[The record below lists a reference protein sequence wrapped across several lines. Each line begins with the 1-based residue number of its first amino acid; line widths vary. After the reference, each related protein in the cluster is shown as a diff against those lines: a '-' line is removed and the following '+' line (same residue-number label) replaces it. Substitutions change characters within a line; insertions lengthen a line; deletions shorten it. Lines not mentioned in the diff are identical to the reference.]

1 MEVYRMKKM
10 IITKR
15 FIKTLAAIGAA
26 TMLLMP
32 FTACKSSKNL
42 SSGFTWNITETT
54 SLKKLNIAEGATIVA
69 PEGKSLTMTVDGVET
84 PIAAGSYKGKI
95 ALTIT
100 DDILVDKNN
109 KTYQFRTGIYV
120 SDGKYVPEKSV
131 AASVSVGT
139 VSDTSANDI
148 KITSVGDNFNGIIVT
163 GENKSSYSIIN
174 PVINMTGNGRNDF
187 AGFGAA
193 IKTDGKAEVT
203 IDNARINNT
212 GAVRPA
218 IWVGGDS
225 ITKINNADIETHS
238 GTLPSDYSFS
248 WVKGSMAAGD
258 NFMEVPWM
266 LGCVGNTRAT
276 IVMANGQ
283 AYYNN
288 SHIKAYGWGALST
301 DQTSSD
307 AILYATNCIIETV
320 ESGYG
325 AFSDGN
331 VNTYSGCTFNV
342 ADYALIMQRGSAH
355 FTDGTVVNSQR
366 LGAMSYGGSNILT
379 IDKGTVFNTK
389 KAAIQIKGGSP
400 IIVVDTAQLNSESG
414 VIFQAMLQDDPDMV
428 KSSRS
433 GGMPGGSGGAPGAGS
448 PGGSAQGAGGAAPG
462 GAVAGGAPGAGA
474 SGGMP
479 GGGMPG
485 AAGGGPKVTFKDVTL
500 NGDIITSMTT
510 EGDVDVT
517 LEKAIIT
524 GAITTSIAEHA
535 KGPNGEELTER
546 DDTSLYK
553 IIGEVKDTYSATN
566 DKYGMRLSLDKDSK
580 WVVDETSYL
589 TNLTIAEGASI
600 AAPEGFKVTMTV
612 NGAAKAIKAGE
623 YKGKIVLS
631 VTKS

>member
-1 MEVYRMKKM
+1 MTIK
-10 IITKR
+10 KR
-15 FIKTLAAIGAA
+15 FIKILMVIVAA
-26 TMLLMP
+26 TMLIMP
-32 FTACKSSKNL
+32 FAGADRAAAAATKNIDAG
-42 SSGFTWNITETT
+42 STWLVSETSNLT
-54 SLKKLNIAEGATIVA
+54 GLTIAKGAAIKA
-69 PEGKSLTMTVDGVET
+69 PEGKSVTMTVDGVET

-95 ALTIT
+95 ALTVT
-100 DDILVDKNN
+100 ADILVDKNN
-109 KTYQFRTGIYV
+109 KTYKFRTGIYV

-131 AASVSVGT
+131 AASVVGGT
-139 VSDTSANDI
+139 VTDASANDV

-163 GENKSSYSIIN
+163 GDNKSSYSIIN
-174 PVINMTGNGRNDF
+174 PVIKMTGNGRNDF
-187 AGFGAA
+187 AGFGAG

-203 IDNARINNT
+203 IENARINNT

-218 IWVGGDS
+218 IWVGGSS

-238 GTLPSDYSFS
+238 GKLPGDYSFS

-301 DQTSSD
+301 DQTGSGS
-307 AILYATNCIIETV
+307 ILYATKCIIETI

-331 VNTYSGCTFNV
+331 ANTYSGCTFNV

-355 FTDGTVVNSQR
+355 FTDGTVVNSKR
-366 LGAMSYGGSNILT
+366 LGAMSYGGANILT
-379 IDKGTVFNTK
+379 IDKGAVFNTK

-400 IIVVDTAQLNSESG
+400 VIVVDDAKLNSESG

-428 KSSRS
+428 KSSGS
-433 GGMPGGSGGAPGAGS
+433 GGMQGGAG
-448 PGGSAQGAGGAAPG
+448 GAGGAAPG
-462 GAVAGGAPGAGA
+462 GSAQGGGAAPGVAGAGA

-479 GGGMPG
+479 GGGMQG
-485 AAGGGPKVTFKDVTL
+485 AAAGGGPKVTFKNVTL

-517 LEKAIIT
+517 LEKATIT
-524 GAITTSIAEHA
+524 GAITTSIAVHA

-566 DKYGMRLSLDKDSK
+566 DKYGMKLSIDKDSK
-580 WVVDETSYL
+580 WVADKTSYL
-589 TNLTIAEGASI
+589 TSLSLAEGAAII
-600 AAPEGFKVTMTV
+600 APKGFTVTMTV
-612 NGAAKAIKAGE
+612 NGVKKPIKAGD
-623 YKGKIVLS
+623 YKGKIVLT
-631 VTKS
+631 VTKA

>member
-1 MEVYRMKKM
+1 MMKK
-10 IITKR
+10 KY
-15 FIKTLAAIGAA
+15 FKTLITLVAAS
-26 TMLLMP
+26 MLLMP
-32 FTACKSSKNL
+32 LTACKSTKNL
-42 SSGFTWNITETT
+42 GAGYTWQVTGTT
-54 SLKKLNIAEGATIVA
+54 SLKRLNIAEGAAILA
-69 PEGKSLTMTVDGVET
+69 PEGKSVTMTVDGVET

-95 ALTIT
+95 TLTVT
-100 DDILVDKNN
+100 DDVLVDKNN
-109 KTYQFRTGIYV
+109 KTYKFRTAIYV

-131 AASVSVGT
+131 AAAVSAGI
-139 VSDTSANDI
+139 VSDTSANDV
-148 KITSVGDNFNGIIVT
+148 KITSIGDNFNGIVVT
-163 GENKSSYSIIN
+163 GDNKSSYSIIN

-203 IDNARINNT
+203 IENPRINNT

-225 ITKINNADIETHS
+225 SATINNADIETHS
-238 GTLPSDYSFS
+238 GTLPGDYSFS

-276 IVMANGQ
+276 IVMGNGK

-342 ADYALIMQRGSAH
+342 VDYALIMQRGSAH

-379 IDKGTVFNTK
+379 IDKDSVFNTK

-400 IIVVDTAQLNSESG
+400 TIVVDNAKLNSESG

-433 GGMPGGSGGAPGAGS
+433 GGTQGVAASAGVAGAGAPGGASGTGAPGGSAQASASPAPGGAPGAGS
-448 PGGSAQGAGGAAPG
+448 SA
-462 GAVAGGAPGAGA
+462 
-474 SGGMP
+474 GMP

-485 AAGGGPKVTFKDVTL
+485 AAAGGGPKVTFKNVTL
-500 NGDIITSMTT
+500 NGDIVTSMTS

-517 LEKAIIT
+517 LEKATIT

-566 DKYGMRLSLDKDSK
+566 DKYGMKLSLDKDSK
-580 WVVDETSYL
+580 WIVDETSYL

-600 AAPEGFKVTMTV
+600 TAPEGATVTMTV
-612 NGAAKAIKAGE
+612 NGVKKPVKAGE
-623 YKGKIVLS
+623 YKGKIVLTI
-631 VTKS
+631 TKS

>member
-1 MEVYRMKKM
+1 MKKM

-42 SSGFTWNITETT
+42 SSGYTWNITETT
-54 SLKKLNIAEGATIVA
+54 GLKKLNIVEGATIVA

-95 ALTIT
+95 ALTVT

-109 KTYQFRTGIYV
+109 KTYQFRTAIYV

-131 AASVSVGT
+131 AASVAGGT
-139 VSDTSANDI
+139 VTDTSANDV
-148 KITSVGDNFNGIIVT
+148 KITSFGDNFNGIIVT
-163 GENKSSYSIIN
+163 GDNKSSYSIIN

-203 IDNARINNT
+203 IENARINNT

-276 IVMANGQ
+276 IVMGNGQ

-288 SHIKAYGWGALST
+288 SRIKAYGWGALST
-301 DQTSSD
+301 DQVSSD
-307 AILYATNCIIETV
+307 SILYATNCIIETV

-355 FTDGTVVNSQR
+355 FTDGTVVNSER

-400 IIVVDTAQLNSESG
+400 AVVVDNAKLNSESG

-433 GGMPGGSGGAPGAGS
+433 GGMQGGAGGAPGG
-448 PGGSAQGAGGAAPG
+448 GAGGVAPG

-474 SGGMP
+474 SSGMP

-485 AAGGGPKVTFKDVTL
+485 AAGGGPKVTFKNVTL

-517 LEKAIIT
+517 LEKATIT

-553 IIGEVKDTYSATN
+553 IIGEVIDTYSATD
-566 DKYGMRLSLDKDSK
+566 DKYGMKLSLDKDSK

-589 TNLTIAEGASI
+589 TNLSIAEGASI
-600 AAPEGFKVTMTV
+600 TAPEGAAVTMTV
-612 NGAAKAIKAGE
+612 NGVKKPVKAGE
-623 YKGKIVLS
+623 YKGRIVLT

>member
-1 MEVYRMKKM
+1 MMKKGYFKILM
-10 IITKR
+10 A
-15 FIKTLAAIGAA
+15 LVAA
-26 TMLLMP
+26 TMLLMT

-42 SSGFTWNITETT
+42 STGFTWQVTETT
-54 SLKKLNIAEGATIVA
+54 ILKKLNIAEGAAIIA

-84 PIAAGSYKGKI
+84 PVAAGSYKGKI
-95 ALTIT
+95 VLTVT
-100 DDILVDKNN
+100 DDVLVDKNN
-109 KTYQFRTGIYV
+109 KTYHFRTAIYV

-131 AASVSVGT
+131 AAAVSAGT
-139 VSDTSANDI
+139 ASDASANDV
-148 KITSVGDNFNGIIVT
+148 KITSVGDNFNGIVVT
-163 GENKSSYSIIN
+163 GDNKSSYSIIN

-203 IDNARINNT
+203 IENAKINNT

-225 ITKINNADIETHS
+225 STTINNADIETHS
-238 GTLPSDYSFS
+238 GTLPGDYSFS

-276 IVMANGQ
+276 IVMGNAH

-342 ADYALIMQRGSAH
+342 VDYALIMQRGSAH

-379 IDKGTVFNTK
+379 IDKGSVFNTK
-389 KAAIQIKGGSP
+389 KAVIQIKGGSP
-400 IIVVDTAQLNSESG
+400 TIVVDNAKLNSESG

-433 GGMPGGSGGAPGAGS
+433 GGAQGGAGAPGGSVQAAGSGAPSSGAPGAD
-448 PGGSAQGAGGAAPG
+448 
-462 GAVAGGAPGAGA
+462 A

-479 GGGMPG
+479 GA
-485 AAGGGPKVTFKDVTL
+485 AAGGGPKVTFKNVTL

-517 LEKAIIT
+517 LEKATIT

-535 KGPNGEELTER
+535 KGPNGEELAQR

-553 IIGEVKDTYSATN
+553 IIGEVKDTYSETK
-566 DKYGMRLSLDKDSK
+566 DKYGMKLSLEKDSS

-589 TNLTIAEGASI
+589 TSLTIAEGTSI
-600 AAPEGFKVTMTV
+600 TAPEGATVTMTV
-612 NGAAKAIKAGE
+612 NGVKKPVKAGE
-623 YKGKIVLS
+623 YKGKIVLT

>member
-1 MEVYRMKKM
+1 M
-10 IITKR
+10 IIKKKI
-15 FIKTLAAIGAA
+15 IKTITVTAALSI
-26 TMLLMP
+26 LMMYFYGCGKKIAP
-32 FTACKSSKNL
+32 DSTWEITESANL
-42 SSGFTWNITETT
+42 S
-54 SLKKLNIAEGATIVA
+54 KLTIGEGAVIKA
-69 PEGKSLTMTVDGVET
+69 PEGKSLTMTVNGVET
-84 PIAAGSYKGKI
+84 PITAGSYTGKI
-95 ALTIT
+95 ALTVT
-100 DDILVDKNN
+100 DDILVDRNN
-109 KTYQFRTGIYV
+109 KTYQFRTAIYV

-131 AASVSVGT
+131 AASVAVGT
-139 VSDTSANDI
+139 VTDASANDV
-148 KITSVGDNFNGIIVT
+148 KITSAGDNFNGIIVT
-163 GENKSSYSIIN
+163 GDNKSSYSIIN

-203 IDNARINNT
+203 IENAKINNT

-276 IVMANGQ
+276 IVMGNGK

-301 DQTSSD
+301 DQVSSD
-307 AILYATNCIIETV
+307 SILYATNCIIETV

-355 FTDGTVVNSQR
+355 FTDSTVVNSER
-366 LGAMSYGGSNILT
+366 LGAMSYGGSNTLT

-400 IIVVDTAQLNSESG
+400 TIVVDNAELNSESG

-428 KSSRS
+428 KSSS
-433 GGMPGGSGGAPGAGS
+433 SSGMPVGAG
-448 PGGSAQGAGGAAPG
+448 
-462 GAVAGGAPGAGA
+462 
-474 SGGMP
+474 
-479 GGGMPG
+479 G
-485 AAGGGPKVTFKDVTL
+485 AAGGGPKVTFKNVTL

-517 LEKAIIT
+517 LEKATIT

-553 IIGEVKDTYSATN
+553 IIGEVIDTYSATN
-566 DKYGMRLSLDKDSK
+566 DKYGMKLSLDKDSK

-589 TNLTIAEGASI
+589 TDLTIAEGASI
-600 AAPEGFKVTMTV
+600 TAPEDATVTMTV
-612 NGAAKAIKAGE
+612 NGVKKPVKAGE
-623 YKGKIVLS
+623 YKGKIVLT
-631 VTKS
+631 VIKS

>member
-1 MEVYRMKKM
+1 MKIKF
-10 IITKR
+10 ITSLTTLISVTA
-15 FIKTLAAIGAA
+15 FILVFLACDTGKTLEAG
-26 TMLLMP
+26 
-32 FTACKSSKNL
+32 S
-42 SSGFTWNITETT
+42 TWEVTETT
-54 SLKKLNIAEGATIVA
+54 SLKSLTVTEGAAVKA
-69 PEGKSLTMTVDGVET
+69 HEGCSVTMTVDGVET
-84 PIAAGSYKGKI
+84 PINPGAYKGKI
-95 ALTIT
+95 VLTVT

-109 KTYQFRTGIYV
+109 KTYRFRTAIYV
-120 SDGKYVPEKSV
+120 SDGKYMPDKSV
-131 AASVSVGT
+131 AASVTAGT
-139 VSDTSANDI
+139 VTDASANDVR
-148 KITSVGDNFNGIIVT
+148 ITSVGDNFNGIIVT
-163 GENKSSYSIIN
+163 GDNKSSYSIVN
-174 PVINMTGNGRNDF
+174 PVIKMTGNGRNDF

-203 IDNARINNT
+203 IENAKINNT

-225 ITKINNADIETHS
+225 STTINNADIETHS
-238 GTLPSDYSFS
+238 GTLPGDYSFS

-276 IVMANGQ
+276 IVMGNGK

-301 DQTSSD
+301 DQVSSD
-307 AILYATNCIIETV
+307 SILYATNCIIETV

-355 FTDGTVVNSQR
+355 FTDGTVVNSNR

-400 IIVVDTAQLNSESG
+400 TVVVDNANLNSESG

-433 GGMPGGSGGAPGAGS
+433 GGM
-448 PGGSAQGAGGAAPG
+448 QG
-462 GAVAGGAPGAGA
+462 VAGGAPGGGA

-479 GGGMPG
+479 GGVPV
-485 AAGGGPKVTFKDVTL
+485 AAGGGPKVTFKNVTL

-517 LEKAIIT
+517 LEKASIT
-524 GAITTSIAEHA
+524 GAITTSVAEHA

-553 IIGEVKDTYSATN
+553 IIGEVKDTYSATD
-566 DKYGMRLSLDKDSK
+566 DKYGMKLSLDKDSR

-589 TNLTIAEGASI
+589 TGLTVAEGAI
-600 AAPEGFKVTMTV
+600 VIAPEGCSVAMTV
-612 NGAAKAIKAGE
+612 NGASKAIRGGE
-623 YKGKIVLS
+623 YKGKIVLTVTS
-631 VTKS
+631 VHP